1 MPDDAFALSTQPYRN
16 EAKAL
21 QAQLQFNRNV
31 PAVPENLA
39 LRFSHP
45 RPIIIEKLKASSDQR
60 NLVGSEDPSLR
71 SSGMFSVVSEERLKL
86 AVQLAKRDIK
96 QRRLQEQV
104 KQQEFGDVVSK
115 PWWTQKSQQQKTEVF
130 VSRENKNVLKSQSRL
145 TCQQTLDQPS
155 QGESASSDTNIYLC
169 VVKEGKPSPAVLDSP
184 PTHDTGPDPK
194 PNLNKKEHKN
204 TQEVQRL
211 QKELRSYVQKIE
223 EIIKKGGEI
232 ENLILKTSSDFALGD
247 GNKLHGQ
254 LGCCMCS
261 SNR

>member
-1 MPDDAFALSTQPYRN
+1 MYSVLYNISVFLHF
-16 EAKAL
+16 E
-21 QAQLQFNRNV
+21 QLQFNRNV

-96 QRRLQEQV
+96 QRRLEEQV
-104 KQQEFGDVVSK
+104 KQHAFGDVVSK
-115 PWWTQKSQQQKTEVF
+115 PLWTQKSQQQKTEVSA
-130 VSRENKNVLKSQSRL
+130 SRENKNALKSQTRL
-145 TCQQTLDQPS
+145 ACKQRLEQPF
-155 QGESASSDTNIYLC
+155 QGESASSDANVYLC
-169 VVKEGKPSPAVLDSP
+169 VKEGKPIPAVLDSL

-194 PNLNKKEHKN
+194 PNLNKKQHQN
-204 TQEVQRL
+204 MQEVRRL

-223 EIIKKGGEI
+223 EIIKKGVRLNSNYVI
-232 ENLILKTSSDFALGD
+232 QMYTSLLIFSPPFFGSD
-247 GNKLHGQ
+247 
-254 LGCCMCS
+254 
-261 SNR
+261 

>member
-1 MPDDAFALSTQPYRN
+1 MFSTNPKQCRHDRVASPVYSVLYNIRVFLHF
-16 EAKAL
+16 E
-21 QAQLQFNRNV
+21 QLQFNRNV

-45 RPIIIEKLKASSDQR
+45 RPIIIEKLKASSGQR

-96 QRRLQEQV
+96 QRRLEEQV
-104 KQQEFGDVVSK
+104 KQQVFGDVVSK
-115 PWWTQKSQQQKTEVF
+115 PLWTQKSQQQKTEVF
-130 VSRENKNVLKSQSRL
+130 VSRENKNALKSQTRL
-145 TCQQTLDQPS
+145 TCQQRLDQPS
-155 QGESASSDTNIYLC
+155 QGESASSDANIYLRI
-169 VVKEGKPSPAVLDSP
+169 VKEGKRTPAVLDSP

-204 TQEVQRL
+204 MQEVQRL

-223 EIIKKGGEI
+223 EIIKKGVRL
-232 ENLILKTSSDFALGD
+232 N
-247 GNKLHGQ
+247 
-254 LGCCMCS
+254 
-261 SNR
+261 SNYVI